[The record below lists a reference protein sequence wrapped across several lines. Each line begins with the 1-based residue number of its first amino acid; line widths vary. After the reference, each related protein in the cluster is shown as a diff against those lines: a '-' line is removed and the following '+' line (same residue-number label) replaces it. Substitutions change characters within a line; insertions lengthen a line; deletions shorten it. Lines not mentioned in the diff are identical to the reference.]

1 MDSLSKHLLIQ
12 MMSIISISVR
22 PPVLFG
28 SVVRSY
34 VQLHNSPNPPT
45 TLCAI
50 ELTCCA
56 PAWLGNFTTTQQVI
70 SQSRRNGWN
79 WNSTSSYH
87 WKRRNSPTS
96 WYFFQCFFFFPW
108 SIHFDLQKERQPPPH
123 LQKNALEKGEK
134 EGGEQ
139 EGRGVYLPSRT
150 SRRRG
155 GPWRISE
162 GVDLDFL
169 YVYLRV
175 SVLCRLS
182 SSTLTSAHYLSHHFG
197 FFIHIFLSHIFPK
210 RKTKKKLTR
219 LNSCFVNLS
228 QVERDTPVVQK
239 KKKWLAIPCLSAAH
253 PLTATGSQRPS
264 CVVATLSSD
273 FLQILPFFGHRA
285 CQPADGLI

>member
-1 MDSLSKHLLIQ
+1 MIFFSN
-12 MMSIISISVR
+12 
-22 PPVLFG
+22 VLFFFSPG
-28 SVVRSY
+28 RST
-34 VQLHNSPNPPT
+34 LTSPAKGAT
-45 TLCAI
+45 
-50 ELTCCA
+50 A
-56 PAWLGNFTTTQQVI
+56 P
-70 SQSRRNGWN
+70 
-79 WNSTSSYH
+79 
-87 WKRRNSPTS
+87 
-96 WYFFQCFFFFPW
+96 
-108 SIHFDLQKERQPPPH
+108 

-139 EGRGVYLPSRT
+139 KGRGVLPSIT
-150 SRRRG
+150 YKQKKRG
-155 GPWRISE
+155 ALKNFRE

-197 FFIHIFLSHIFPK
+197 FFIHIFLSHIFPE

-239 KKKWLAIPCLSAAH
+239 EKKWLTIPCLSAAH